1 LARFSIQGG
10 DQPVACENRAMTHR
24 HLPLYFVLTF
34 GIAWGILGA
43 FIFLPDAM
51 QAVFGPLTGTHP
63 LFVLAVY
70 APAIA
75 AFIVVVLWGGVVA
88 LGRFLSRLLL
98 WRCPLPWAVFL
109 IVGIPLIYAAGS
121 LVKGNLAESFATL
134 PALSSLLG
142 AMLFML
148 VLGPVEEF
156 GWRGVVLPLFQQ
168 HMVPFWAGLIL
179 GVIWGLWHLPA
190 FFLSGTPQ
198 GGWGF
203 APFFAGSVAV
213 SLILT
218 PLFNVSG
225 GSILLA
231 ALFHFQL
238 NNPLWPDAQPY
249 DTIFFVVVAVFV
261 VWLNRQMMFS
271 RSGSVTEVVP
281 TR

>member
-1 LARFSIQGG
+1 
-10 DQPVACENRAMTHR
+10 MTYR
-24 HLPLYFVLTF
+24 SLPLFFVITF
-34 GIAWGILGA
+34 GVAWGILGA

-51 QAVFGPLTGTHP
+51 QALFGPLTGTHP

-70 APAIA
+70 APAMA
-75 AFIVVVLWGGVVA
+75 AFIIVALWGGIPA
-88 LGRFLSRLLL
+88 LRRFLTRLLL

-109 IVGIPLIYAAGS
+109 VIGIPLIFAAGS
-121 LVKGNLAESFATL
+121 LVKGNLEESFAAL
-134 PALSSLLG
+134 PALIALLG
-142 AMLFML
+142 AMLFTL

-156 GWRGVVLPLFQQ
+156 GWRGVVLPIFQR

-198 GGWGF
+198 GAWGF
-203 APFFAGSVAV
+203 APFFVGSVAI

-249 DTIFFVVVAVFV
+249 DTVFFAMVAVLV
-261 VWLNRQMMFS
+261 VWLNRRMMFS
-271 RSGSVTEVVP
+271 RSHCVTEVVP
-281 TR
+281 AR